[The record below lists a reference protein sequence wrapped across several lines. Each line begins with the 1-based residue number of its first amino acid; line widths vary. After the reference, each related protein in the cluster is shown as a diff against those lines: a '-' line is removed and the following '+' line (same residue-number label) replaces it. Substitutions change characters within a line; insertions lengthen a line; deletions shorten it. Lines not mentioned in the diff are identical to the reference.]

1 MYEKIVDED
10 PYVTPM
16 MIYPAVHYTMGGTW
30 VDYNLQTTIPGC
42 FLLENLI
49 SLITELID

>member
-1 MYEKIVDED
+1 MEIYSKCMKNRRRD

-42 FLLENLI
+42 FSIGESFL
-49 SLITELID
+49 

>member
-16 MIYPAVHYTMGGTW
+16 MIYPAVHYMGGTW
-30 VDYNLQTTIPGC
+30 VDITQTTIPGC
-42 FLLENLI
+42 FHWRI
-49 SLITELID
+49 